1 MILKSIYRIKT
12 RNIHGSISL
21 NYILDIN
28 GLNIVSYVNNG
39 GELFENS
46 SSINE
51 IEGLTICCLSIMKV
65 IKADV
70 DAFRL
75 GISFIASFNMAF
87 SVDMF

>member
-1 MILKSIYRIKT
+1 MSTMGESCLK
-12 RNIHGSISL
+12 
-21 NYILDIN
+21 
-28 GLNIVSYVNNG
+28 
-39 GELFENS
+39 NS

-75 GISFIASFNMAF
+75 ISFIASFNMAF

>member
-1 MILKSIYRIKT
+1 
-12 RNIHGSISL
+12 
-21 NYILDIN
+21 
-28 GLNIVSYVNNG
+28 
-39 GELFENS
+39 
-46 SSINE
+46 
-51 IEGLTICCLSIMKV
+51 MKV

>member
-1 MILKSIYRIKT
+1 MSTMGESCLK
-12 RNIHGSISL
+12 
-21 NYILDIN
+21 
-28 GLNIVSYVNNG
+28 
-39 GELFENS
+39 NS

-51 IEGLTICCLSIMKV
+51 IEGLTICGLSIMKV

-75 GISFIASFNMAF
+75 GISFIASFNMAI

>member
-1 MILKSIYRIKT
+1 MGESCLK
-12 RNIHGSISL
+12 
-21 NYILDIN
+21 
-28 GLNIVSYVNNG
+28 
-39 GELFENS
+39 NS

>member
-1 MILKSIYRIKT
+1 MSTMGESCLK
-12 RNIHGSISL
+12 
-21 NYILDIN
+21 
-28 GLNIVSYVNNG
+28 
-39 GELFENS
+39 NS

-87 SVDMF
+87 SVDMFLKI